1 MKQETK
7 PEFSHGHVSG
17 TALGDLQLLRDA
29 MQVSKYI
36 AWDMKLDSPGGIK
49 ALEIM
54 DEFHSGKYGSK
65 DGIWVQAKNALDAL
79 EKLLQQGIN
88 PEPENTGNQDQ
99 TTFDDSY
106 LSDNIVEAR
115 TDHDKAVEVYRNYV
129 GSAETSEE
137 RLRRIN
143 AFRCGGW

>member
-7 PEFSHGHVSG
+7 PEFSHGYVSG

-79 EKLLQQGIN
+79 EKLLQHGTN
-88 PEPENTGNQDQ
+88 PEPENTGNKDQ
-99 TTFDDSY
+99 TSFDDNY
-106 LSDNIVEAR
+106 LAENIVEAR
-115 TDHDKAVEVYRNYV
+115 TDDGKAGEVYRNYV

>member
-7 PEFSHGHVSG
+7 PEFSHGYVSG

-54 DEFHSGKYGSK
+54 GEFHSGKYGSK
-65 DGIWVQAKNALDAL
+65 DGIWVQANNALDAL

-88 PEPENTGNQDQ
+88 PEPENTENQDQ

>member
-1 MKQETK
+1 MLVSVTQAELIHTGTTKVKYMKQDIK
-7 PEFSHGHVSG
+7 PDFSHGYVSG

-65 DGIWVQAKNALDAL
+65 DGIWVQANNALDAL

-88 PEPENTGNQDQ
+88 PEPENTDNQDQ
-99 TTFDDSY
+99 TSFDDSY
-106 LSDNIVEAR
+106 LSDNIVDTR
-115 TDHDKAVEVYRNYV
+115 TDHE
-129 GSAETSEE
+129 
-137 RLRRIN
+137 
-143 AFRCGGW
+143 